1 MSKKAIVIG
10 GTGATGRQLI
20 RQLLKSDKWEQI
32 TSIGRKPVLDGKKN
46 DKLKDIVLES
56 LFDLSSTEEL
66 WKGHDVFKV
75 HFKESQKHK
84 RENIPGHVKEEV
96 WRRDRGRCVNCG
108 VRENLEYDHILPVSK
123 GGSSTV
129 RNVQMLC
136 EKCNRSKGA
145 KIGG

>member
-1 MSKKAIVIG
+1 MKSSARISENEII
-10 GTGATGRQLI
+10 LI
-20 RQLLKSDKWEQI
+20 NQ
-32 TSIGRKPVLDGKKN
+32 GY
-46 DKLKDIVLES
+46 
-56 LFDLSSTEEL
+56 

-108 VRENLEYDHILPVSK
+108 IREKLEYDHILPVSK